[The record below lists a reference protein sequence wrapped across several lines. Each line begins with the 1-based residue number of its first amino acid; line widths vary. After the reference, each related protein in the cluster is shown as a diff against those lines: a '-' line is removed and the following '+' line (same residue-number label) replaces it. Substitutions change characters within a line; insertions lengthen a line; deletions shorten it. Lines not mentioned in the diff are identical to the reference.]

1 MTRNRLV
8 ATIVGLAL
16 ALTTAVPVSAARAQ
30 GGGGDNTAVAV
41 NTKDGSDVF
50 RLAFHVDRVASDTVD
65 STNAAV
71 AFASC
76 SECQTVAIAIQ
87 VVLIMSDATEVT
99 PENLAIAVNQ
109 ECSECDTLASAYQ
122 LVLTTGGR
130 VRLTPEGR
138 RRITD
143 IRRQL
148 QELRRSDL
156 SSAEIQAQVKTLTTE
171 LRDVVTTQLVPVGR
185 KDDKQKQGTTE
196 APSGPTTSTTAVT
209 GGISSSTTSTTSTS
223 RPATTSSSTTSITAR
238 ATTSTTVK
246 AP

>member
-122 LVLTTGGR
+122 LVLSTGGP
-130 VRLTPEGR
+130 VRLTSEGR
-138 RRITD
+138 RRIAE

-148 QELRRSDL
+148 HDLRRGNL
-156 SSAEIQAQVKTLTTE
+156 SGAEIQARVKTLTTE

-185 KDDKQKQGTTE
+185 QDKQKQGTTG
-196 APSGPTTSTTAVT
+196 APSGPTTSTTAAT
-209 GGISSSTTSTTSTS
+209 GGTSSSTTSTTSTS
-223 RPATTSSSTTSITAR
+223 RPATTSSSTTSTTVR
-238 ATTSTTVK
+238 TTTSTTVK